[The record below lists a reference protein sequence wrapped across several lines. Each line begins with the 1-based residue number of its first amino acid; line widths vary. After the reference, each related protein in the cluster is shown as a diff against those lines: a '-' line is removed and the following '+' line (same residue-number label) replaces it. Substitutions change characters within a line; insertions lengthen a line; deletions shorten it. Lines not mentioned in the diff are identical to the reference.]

1 MANGTMNRVD
11 QMMNQFAIFVLLKV
25 KFDVTL
31 QQIDI
36 DYNRISFITWLCELL
51 ISVSMFKI
59 ILLQVCL
66 VEDIL

>member
-66 VEDIL
+66 IEDIL

>member
-1 MANGTMNRVD
+1 MNRVD